1 MSALIRNTRFW
12 LIMCAGALG
21 LTILLSV
28 LAHVAG
34 PGIWG
39 ESPEEM
45 NPAGRVML
53 PIFFGLFLVL
63 GFSALPLAA
72 NLFVAGL
79 ETAWQSAGLLARP
92 LHASIIAFLRRHQV
106 HFVLAVWAMYLAG
119 LLIAAPYIVA
129 DLK

>member
-1 MSALIRNTRFW
+1 MSALILNTRFW
-12 LIMCAGALG
+12 LIACLGALG

-45 NPAGRVML
+45 KAAGRVML

-79 ETAWQSAGLLARP
+79 ETAWASAGLLERP
-92 LHASIIAFLRRHQV
+92 LHARVIAFLRRHQV
-106 HFVLAVWAMYLAG
+106 HFVLTVWGMYLAG
-119 LLIAAPYIVA
+119 LVIAGPYIIA
-129 DLK
+129 DMK

>member
-1 MSALIRNTRFW
+1 MSGLIRNTRFW
-12 LIMCAGALG
+12 LIVCLGALG
-21 LTILLSV
+21 LTILLSL

-39 ESPEEM
+39 DSPEEM
-45 NPAGRVML
+45 RAAGRVML

-79 ETAWQSAGLLARP
+79 ETVWASAGLLERP
-92 LHASIIAFLRRHQV
+92 LHAKIMTFLRRHQV

-119 LLIAAPYIVA
+119 LLIAAPYIIA